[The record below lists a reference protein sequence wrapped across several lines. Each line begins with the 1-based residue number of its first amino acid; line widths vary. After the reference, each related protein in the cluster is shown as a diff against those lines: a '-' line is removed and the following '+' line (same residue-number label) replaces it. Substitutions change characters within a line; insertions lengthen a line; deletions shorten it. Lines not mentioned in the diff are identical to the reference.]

1 MMRLLDFFRKKK
13 IDSIVDNVKKKT
25 IGKRYFMLILG
36 CLIVAFA
43 FNLFFLRYNIVCFG
57 ISGLSIVFDK
67 YGVNPSGFIMIANII
82 LLIIAYFVLGKKSAM
97 NQLVGAFIYPI
108 FIEITKLMGLTANLE
123 VRRRDDNITIKI
135 FSDHNAV
142 LIGKN
147 GSTIEA
153 LQTIIRQIIQNET
166 KEYIGVILDV
176 ENYKDKRIKNL
187 EYLAKRVAKEVK
199 ETQVETKLDSMNSY
213 ERRIIHS
220 TLSDN
225 KYVYT
230 ESVGEEPNR
239 CVVVKPKG
247 N

>member
-1 MMRLLDFFRKKK
+1 MKKYIYEGKTKEEAIEKALTELKVDEKNLIVNVIEEKNTLLKK
-13 IDSIVDNVKKKT
+13 IVKIEVINYNDLVDFIKESI
-25 IGKRYFMLILG
+25 
-36 CLIVAFA
+36 
-43 FNLFFLRYNIVCFG
+43 
-57 ISGLSIVFDK
+57 
-67 YGVNPSGFIMIANII
+67 
-82 LLIIAYFVLGKKSAM
+82 
-97 NQLVGAFIYPI
+97 
-108 FIEITKLMGLTANLE
+108 IEITKKMGLTANLE

-153 LQTIIRQIIQNET
+153 LQTIVRQIVHNET
-166 KEYIGVILDV
+166 KEFIGVILDV
-176 ENYKDKRIKNL
+176 ENYKEKRVKNL
-187 EYLAKRVAKEVK
+187 EYLAKKIAREVK
-199 ETQVETKLDSMNSY
+199 ETKVETKLDSMNSY

-239 CVVVKPKG
+239 CVVVKPKEV
-247 N
+247 